1 MRIHLV
7 PNGDNPLACRTARE
21 LAVAL
26 PASGH
31 EVTVTADDAA
41 ACGIDGAVG
50 PASASELVVALGG
63 DGTVLR
69 AAHLLAG
76 AEVPVLG
83 VNLGRLGFLCSTG
96 DRAPLA
102 AVLAATAGEGRIE
115 RRSTLRASVTSGG
128 RESGTQEALNEVF
141 VGRGT
146 APRAVDLEVAV
157 DGETLARWVC
167 DGVVIATPTGST
179 AYALSAGG
187 PILAPDVRAIIIVPA
202 GPHSLLA
209 RPFVAGPG
217 SLVTVTLPDPARSEA
232 CVLVDGDA
240 LPHRSALERVEVSM
254 GLADVC
260 LVRLGSDG
268 FPASIRET
276 FMGGR

>member
-7 PNGDNPLACRTARE
+7 PNGDNPLACQTACE
-21 LAVAL
+21 LALAL
-26 PASGH
+26 PGSGH
-31 EVTVTADDAA
+31 EVTIAPDDAA
-41 ACGIDGAVG
+41 ACGLDSAGG
-50 PASASELVVALGG
+50 PASAADLVVALGG

-83 VNLGRLGFLCSTG
+83 VNLGRLGFLCGTG
-96 DRAPLA
+96 DMRPLE
-102 AVLAATAGEGRIE
+102 AVLTAATGGGRIE
-115 RRSTLRASVTSGG
+115 RRSTLSAAVVSGG
-128 RESGTQEALNEVF
+128 RESGTYEALNEVF

-146 APRAVDLEVAV
+146 SPRAVDLEVAV
-157 DGETLARWVC
+157 DGEPLARWVC

-187 PILAPDVRAIIIVPA
+187 PVVAPEVRAIVVVPVCA
-202 GPHSLLA
+202 HSLMA
-209 RPFVAGPG
+209 RPFVMGPG
-217 SLVTVTLPDPARSEA
+217 SRVTITFPDAARSDA

-240 LPHRSALERVEVSM
+240 LPRRSALESVDVTM
-254 GLADVC
+254 GLHDVC
-260 LVRLGSDG
+260 LVRLSPAG
-268 FPASIRET
+268 FPASVRET